1 MMFFTEDKY
10 LRAAV
15 RLALDEMM
23 KLNVMRLSDD
33 QDFPDQELFE
43 EGDQDK
49 DGWEVVLRIDVGTED
64 FLLEQNRG
72 MHKLFTEAG
81 IEHEYQEFPGA
92 HTWEYWDKH
101 VQEAIA
107 FNLRNLS

>member
-1 MMFFTEDKY
+1 MFFTEDKY

-49 DGWEVVLRIDVGTED
+49 DGWEAVLRIDVGTEWAEVWSHSDNPD
-64 FLLEQNRG
+64 FIVVLSDGGN
-72 MHKLFTEAG
+72 
-81 IEHEYQEFPGA
+81 EHEIEVWQTA
-92 HTWEYWDKH
+92 
-101 VQEAIA
+101 
-107 FNLRNLS
+107 